1 MIVGIAHVCY
11 RVKNLDA
18 ALAFYCG
25 QLGMQEAFGFFREDG
40 TRFGQYVHAGGR
52 GFIELFEREV
62 GPKADL
68 QSYQHLCLE
77 VDDVAATVDE
87 LRATG
92 VEVSD
97 AKLGGDN
104 AWQAWITDP
113 DGNRIELHGYTA
125 ESKQGPYLA

>member
-1 MIVGIAHVCY
+1 MIIGIAHACY
-11 RVKNLDA
+11 VVADLEA

-25 QLGMQEAFGFFREDG
+25 KLGLQEAFGFYREDG

-52 GFIELFEREV
+52 NFIELFQREL
-62 GPKADL
+62 GPRAEG

-77 VDDVAATVDE
+77 VDDVAATVVA
-87 LRATG
+87 LRGKG

-97 AKLGGDN
+97 AKLGSDN

-125 ESKQGPYLA
+125 TSKQVPYLA